1 MLVGPII
8 KAFLFLMEIV
18 VTNYFVTRDPD
29 TAMKHPKYVN
39 IINFGCTITQIF
51 TGSFLHRRFSNFCCS
66 LDLERFVNVV
76 NDFKHNI
83 AQWPASCYKASPVFL
98 SSLTLLIV

>member
-1 MLVGPII
+1 MLIGPII

-83 AQWPASCYKASPVFL
+83 AQWPTSCYKASPVFL